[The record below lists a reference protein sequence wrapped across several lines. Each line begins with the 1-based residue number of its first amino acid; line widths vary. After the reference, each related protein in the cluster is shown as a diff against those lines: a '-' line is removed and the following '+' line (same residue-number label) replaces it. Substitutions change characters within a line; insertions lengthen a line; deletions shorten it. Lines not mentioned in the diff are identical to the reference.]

1 MREVLH
7 PGLHSW
13 YLRRMNDSWIAL
25 ADRRGLRLLVLET
38 SHAIRF
44 LLRRAERENAECFW
58 VVLTPYHAR
67 FINDQRALGDAAT
80 ALRTLE
86 QLATNMGRLLPQEPA
101 LPVWLPEYV
110 TIPEKHD
117 REWDY

>member
-1 MREVLH
+1 
-7 PGLHSW
+7 
-13 YLRRMNDSWIAL
+13 MNDSWIAL
-25 ADRRGLRLLVLET
+25 ADQRGLKLLVLET

-58 VVLTPYHAR
+58 VVLTPSHAQ
-67 FINDQRALGDAAT
+67 FINYQREQGDADA
-80 ALRTLE
+80 ALRSLS
-86 QLATNMGRLLPQEPA
+86 QLATNMGRLTPQEPA

-110 TIPEKHD
+110 TIPEQHD